1 MFESNLSQPEFTRVS
16 VEKMMAGSPDI
27 PPLCRACPDYERQCI
42 ICGHGPVVDFYTV
55 DGRFVD
61 SSDMCGVWNAAI
73 PAAGEP
79 IAAFI
84 CLKTKGIL
92 SSVEGCLLSLEGAGD
107 AAESSHSL
115 LQTVTETSAFHHG
128 RVTVSPCVLPIVSQ
142 STSTGAFA

>member
-1 MFESNLSQPEFTRVS
+1 MFGSNLSQPEFTRVS

-55 DGRFVD
+55 DGCFVD
-61 SSDMCGVWNAAI
+61 SSDMCGSAPSDGRNAAI

-79 IAAFI
+79 VAAFI
-84 CLKTKGIL
+84 YLKTKGIL
-92 SSVEGCLLSLEGAGD
+92 SSVEGCLLSLERAGD

-115 LQTVTETSAFHHG
+115 LQTVTESRPFITDASPFRHAFC
-128 RVTVSPCVLPIVSQ
+128 PL
-142 STSTGAFA
+142 